1 MSNKTNTHITE
12 DKKEDKHPLEKV
24 VWGIIPIVN
33 YFGKL
38 VTRLIGGY
46 EIMGQK
52 VKTPQEVDEVILKAE
67 QSVSNS
73 IVK

>member
-1 MSNKTNTHITE
+1 MSNKEQTQE
-12 DKKEDKHPLEKV
+12 KEKHPLEMVK
-24 VWGIIPIVN
+24 WGIIPICN
-33 YFGKL
+33 YNGKL

-52 VKTPQEVDEVILKAE
+52 VKTPQQVDEVILKAE

-73 IVK
+73 IVNPVK